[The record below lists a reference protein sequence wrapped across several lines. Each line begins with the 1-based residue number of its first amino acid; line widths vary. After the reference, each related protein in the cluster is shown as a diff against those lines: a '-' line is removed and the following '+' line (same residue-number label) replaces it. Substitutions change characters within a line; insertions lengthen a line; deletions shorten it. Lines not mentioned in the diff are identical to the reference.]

1 MGKGESSDKS
11 TEQGTGHRARRR
23 RARNELILLLL
34 MVLVM
39 VMVMVQ
45 FGGLHVETKQSG
57 CLTAHPFAFVSQKS
71 QGKANHFQNEQ
82 YGIDDGSCFLSVK
95 ATLQGRHVGERGG
108 LWRKEE
114 GGRHWWGLPVPAH
127 ITMVRK
133 RGGTTEKEREE
144 QRQHPSIP
152 PPPKKKRKK
161 KKGTSFEP
169 PSS

>member
-108 LWRKEE
+108 VVAE
-114 GGRHWWGLPVPAH
+114 GGGREALVGASCSRSHHHG
-127 ITMVRK
+127 TQKGRNNRERK
-133 RGGTTEKEREE
+133 GGT
-144 QRQHPSIP
+144 Q
-152 PPPKKKRKK
+152 
-161 KKGTSFEP
+161 
-169 PSS
+169 